1 MEKRNGRSLSRSE
14 IESLCLVHAIG
25 SSGCSEN
32 ELPERLGLAPSLA
45 PVLAQCVGE
54 LIQAGWIGTVDGR
67 FTVTDAGRAAL
78 ADTLAEQN
86 PDS

>member
-1 MEKRNGRSLSRSE
+1 VKKRDGWSLSRCE

-25 SSGCSEN
+25 ASGCSAV

-45 PVLAQCVGE
+45 PILSQCVVE
-54 LIQAGWIGTVDGR
+54 LIQAGWIEAIDGR

-78 ADTLAEQN
+78 ADALTE
-86 PDS
+86 